1 MNFKKNDQSFKCV
14 NCGCN
19 VEKLNYS
26 SRDHCNICL
35 YGLHVDIMPGDRL
48 NECKGVLKPIEILQD
63 SKKGCIIV
71 YKCLKCGAIIRNKM
85 AEDDN
90 YEEILKISAHKN

>member
-1 MNFKKNDQSFKCV
+1 
-14 NCGCN
+14 
-19 VEKLNYS
+19 
-26 SRDHCNICL
+26 
-35 YGLHVDIMPGDRL
+35 MPGDRL